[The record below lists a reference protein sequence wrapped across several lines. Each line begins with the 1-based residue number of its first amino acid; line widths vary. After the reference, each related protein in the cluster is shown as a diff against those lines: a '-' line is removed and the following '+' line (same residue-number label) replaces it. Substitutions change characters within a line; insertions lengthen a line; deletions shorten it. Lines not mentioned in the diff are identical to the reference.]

1 MGRVL
6 QSRIF
11 QRFWEVAGSVS
22 ISIKVLGIV
31 LSMVL
36 ILGLSVTIQI
46 RQILQPT
53 LTDQLHQQGIA
64 IGDQLATN
72 ISPLLTEG
80 DLETIQI
87 YLSEWREHYSD
98 ERHDTPIDSIT
109 IVNTEGEV
117 IAQVDNPAPTHPD
130 AVMDITIPLQ
140 QGILHLG
147 LSEGLVQNTVNSITR
162 QLTYTTLV
170 MVVVGFAVAAFL
182 TWVITRPILGLV
194 EATQAVARG
203 DFSYRVPR
211 WANDEIGE
219 LAVAFNAMT
228 EALARA
234 DEEHK
239 EQERLRAQFVSAVI
253 DAQEDERKRIALE
266 LHDSTSQSL
275 TSLLV
280 GLRNL
285 EGLTEPDALKS
296 HTENLRKQ
304 VAAILEEVHR
314 LAWQLRP
321 STLDDLGLSA
331 AIQRHLEDYRN
342 LYQLQVD
349 FVMRGITRLP
359 PEMET
364 SIYRIIQEA
373 LTNMVRHARAKSG
386 SILIEQREDHVR
398 VIVEDNGVG
407 FDPALVASKE
417 RSLGLK
423 GIQERARLFGGKMII
438 ESAPNRGTSL
448 FVELPHDFQRRN
460 Q

>member
-1 MGRVL
+1 MRRVL

-36 ILGLSVTIQI
+36 ILGLSVTLQI

-53 LTDQLHQQGIA
+53 LTDQLHRQGIA
-64 IGDQLATN
+64 IGDQLATS
-72 ISPLLTEG
+72 ISPLLAEG
-80 DLETIQI
+80 DLETVQV

-98 ERHDTPIDSIT
+98 ERHDTPIDHIT
-109 IVNTEGEV
+109 ILDSRGEV
-117 IAQVDNPAPTHPD
+117 IAHVDNPTPTHPN
-130 AVMDITIPLQ
+130 AIMDIAIPIQ
-140 QGILHLG
+140 QGVLHVG
-147 LSEGLVQNTVNSITR
+147 LSEDLVQNTVNSITR
-162 QLTYTTLV
+162 QLTYTTFV
-170 MVVVGFAVAAFL
+170 MVAVGFAVAAFL
-182 TWVITRPILGLV
+182 TWVITRPVLGLV

-304 VAAILEEVHR
+304 VATILEEVHR

-407 FDPALVASKE
+407 FDPILAASKE
-417 RSLGLK
+417 RSLGLR

-448 FVELPHDFQRRN
+448 FVELPHNFQRRN
-460 Q
+460 P